1 MFEGWGEFFL
11 LVGSSAAVLIGLIFV
26 VISLLQ
32 DRSRSTVL
40 TGSRLYMG
48 PIVLGVSFVLVLSA
62 AALTKGMDRQTFA
75 AISTVV
81 AAWGLVR
88 GIMSIVGIR
97 GLTGEDKAHW
107 TDVWFYGVLPSA
119 LYIALGIVALALW
132 NDWQWELDGLAAV
145 ITGLLLCV
153 IRNEWDLITWIAP
166 RHEGKGL
173 Q

>member
-1 MFEGWGEFFL
+1 
-11 LVGSSAAVLIGLIFV
+11 
-26 VISLLQ
+26 
-32 DRSRSTVL
+32 
-40 TGSRLYMG
+40 
-48 PIVLGVSFVLVLSA
+48 
-62 AALTKGMDRQTFA
+62 MDRQTFA

-97 GLTGEDKAHW
+97 GLKGEDKAHW